1 MAITADDL
9 GVDEDLGRRIMVSAR
24 RIAPCLDTLVAP
36 ARDDAIAV
44 LKGVIAELPEAGA
57 WRAKSM
63 SRNGTSITFADIESA
78 FTSEARANLRSLCGP
93 LDEGLALGSF
103 PDDTA
108 LARLWPEE
116 SYP

>member
-1 MAITADDL
+1 MAISGADL
-9 GVDEDLGRRIMVSAR
+9 GVGDELARRVLVSAR
-24 RIAPCLDTLVAP
+24 RIAPCLDTLVDL

-78 FTSEARANLRSLCGP
+78 FTLEARANLRSLCGD
-93 LDEGLALGSF
+93 LDQGLAMGCF
-103 PDDTA
+103 PDDKTF
-108 LARLWPEE
+108 ARLWPEE
-116 SYP
+116 RYP